1 MNWFRKLLFGNWRN
15 KGVALFF
22 AVTIW
27 FVVFQAEKQEWPG
40 GSSVFLSPAD
50 PQTTIITR
58 AEVQDPETKSW
69 APFARKVTLSFSGPR
84 KQIENLKDEMHLV
97 PHSARIK
104 VARDVELYTFQPEDF
119 GYPRHGIE
127 LTKITPAA
135 VRVSQEDAREEVVGN
150 LEQFLSVTEM
160 REGFELK
167 VRRVEP
173 NELRIR
179 APESIWSSVHPTIE
193 ISLGY
198 NQRRFVG
205 EVAVNV
211 VYPEGVAS
219 EDQDTVILNP
229 KQVKVEI
236 ELEPSWEVLAVKEV
250 PITFRIAPPSV
261 PVKILVDDLSGG
273 TIPLE
278 FHGPRDKISN
288 LEASLRRPGFS
299 VSVAVES
306 GLDLAVGAP
315 LEQTFAEDSLELL
328 GFPGVQMRP
337 HKDRPKT
344 PWRYRIVAV
353 KEETR

>member
-1 MNWFRKLLFGNWRN
+1 MNWFRELLLGNWRN

-40 GSSVFLSPAD
+40 SSSVFFLPAD
-50 PQTTIITR
+50 PQATIITR
-58 AEVQDPETKSW
+58 AEVQEPETKNW
-69 APFARKVTLSFSGPR
+69 IPFQRTVALSFSGPR
-84 KQIENLKDEMHLV
+84 KQIENLKQEVHLV

-104 VARDVELYTFQPEDF
+104 IARDVEVYTFRPEDF
-119 GYPRHGIE
+119 GYPRDGIE
-127 LTKITPAA
+127 LLKITPAA
-135 VRVSQEDAREEVVGN
+135 VRVLQEDAHEEVVGN
-150 LEQFLSVTEM
+150 LEQFLSVAEM

-193 ISLGY
+193 IPLGY

-211 VYPEGVAS
+211 IYSEGVGS
-219 EDQDTVILNP
+219 EHRDNVTLNP

-236 ELEPSWEVLAVKEV
+236 DLEPSWEVLAVKEV

-261 PVKILVDDLSGG
+261 PIKIVVQDLSGG

-278 FHGPRDKISN
+278 FHGPRDEVSN
-288 LEASLRRPGFS
+288 LEAKLRRPGFS
-299 VSVAVES
+299 VSVPVQS
-306 GLDLAVGAP
+306 DLDLAVGTS
-315 LEQTFAEDSLELL
+315 LVQTFSEDSLELL

-344 PWRYRIVAV
+344 PWVYRIVAV